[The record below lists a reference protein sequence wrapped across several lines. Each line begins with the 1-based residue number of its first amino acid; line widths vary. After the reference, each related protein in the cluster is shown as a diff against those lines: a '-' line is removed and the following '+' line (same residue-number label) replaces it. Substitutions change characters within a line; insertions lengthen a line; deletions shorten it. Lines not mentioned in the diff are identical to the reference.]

1 MKNIDLRIEKNN
13 KLLVSAFIKLL
24 ERKSFEDISVVE
36 ICNEALVSRSAF
48 YDHFKDKYDFAS
60 HCVDYMYS
68 EITLNKD
75 ENEKF
80 SCKDY
85 ILKKIEMYL
94 TFLEKYKIN
103 YKLIRDNNNENILK
117 TICLNNLK
125 NIVNAEKSGIK
136 DDIQTKLYIEFVV
149 AGISALFDK
158 YLLGEIPCSKEELL
172 EYFKYILK

>member
-1 MKNIDLRIEKNN
+1 
-13 KLLVSAFIKLL
+13 
-24 ERKSFEDISVVE
+24 
-36 ICNEALVSRSAF
+36 
-48 YDHFKDKYDFAS
+48 
-60 HCVDYMYS
+60 MYS